1 MRSQLQ
7 TLGAYKSRGVVTRL
21 FFGSIKHYYFFV
33 LMSVFYRQFHNS
45 TDNNIT
51 IVFLRNN
58 NIEHAYE
65 CKFRVA
71 RQTRVQ
77 YYCRRPDGLII
88 HWPTDEMISVSI
100 C

>member
-1 MRSQLQ
+1 MCSQLQ
-7 TLGAYKSRGVVTRL
+7 TLGAYKSGGVVTRL
-21 FFGSIKHYYFFV
+21 FFGLIKHYYFFV
-33 LMSVFYRQFHNS
+33 LMSVF
-45 TDNNIT
+45 
-51 IVFLRNN
+51 IVNFIIRRIIILPSFLRNNN

-77 YYCRRPDGLII
+77 YYVRRPDGLII